1 MAKQANIGSG
11 VVAAA
16 REVSAI
22 QGRFQ
27 DFGGQFMKGYEKSM
41 EAKRKK
47 EAEAKDILDRS
58 NAYMN
63 QFKNDIDVVKFKPED
78 QKIVKDTIA
87 RWRNE
92 YADAA
97 SAAAK
102 IQDKTSPEYQ
112 EYIDIMNGVQNRMYN
127 LKTNIDNLALHK
139 AEHYSNVKDD
149 LYSNTGTNQSS
160 LLQAQIMVE
169 SPIGKIDD
177 NGDLLWGEGDN
188 QFSFQGFEKPLERAS
203 TQVTALGGLMAKAG
217 RMKGLI
223 TEGDRISIEGQ
234 IDDIFKG
241 NRAIESIMADNE
253 FKTLSFNDLDPSNPE
268 DRKEAIR
275 RLKNGIIGNWGKG
288 LPPSEQ
294 PGADSDRRS
303 RYKMPETV
311 EQMIKVQEDAR
322 LEGPKIGSME
332 SADIVNT
339 EAKIFSLGPS
349 DNPEQ
354 IRVKMD
360 PSTKKWIYYN
370 AKIGAKAE
378 YNNLLDL
385 MNSHPKVF
393 YNS

>member
-1 MAKQANIGSG
+1 MAKQATIGSG

-27 DFGGQFMKGYEKSM
+27 DFGGQFMQGYEKSM

-92 YADAA
+92 YANAA

-112 EYIDIMNGVQNRMYN
+112 EYIDVMNGVQNRMYN

-169 SPIGKIDD
+169 SPIGNIDD

-203 TQVTALGGLMAKAG
+203 TQVTTLGGLMAKAG
-217 RMKGLI
+217 RMKGPI

-253 FKTLSFNDLDPSNPE
+253 FKTLNFNDLDPSNPE
-268 DRKEAIR
+268 DRKEAVR

-288 LPPSEQ
+288 LTPAE
-294 PGADSDRRS
+294 RS
-303 RYKMPETV
+303 AMNGTSTTTSTGKKNRMPEYV
-311 EQMIKVQEDAR
+311 EKLDALFATPGVPKVIGGVKVYYDPDVDMVDP
-322 LEGPKIGSME
+322 EGP
-332 SADIVNT
+332 
-339 EAKIFSLGPS
+339 
-349 DNPEQ
+349 
-354 IRVKMD
+354 RVQKGGYVYKGGGQTVVL
-360 PSTKKWIYYN
+360 SYN
-370 AKIGAKAE
+370 EMIDF
-378 YNNLLDL
+378 L
-385 MNSHPKVF
+385 NS
-393 YNS
+393 